1 MHTVQCISCF
11 YLLLCSP
18 VLLQVAD
25 FRKSFTR
32 LCYNPK
38 FVSEIFSSYTEPNV
52 CACMCLCMYVQA
64 ELKEG
69 YLRDVKVPLKR
80 FCDYLKDKK
89 WVAGDTVR
97 LAVVTC
103 ASCAVELHMLLHTN
117 CMWLS
122 SSANLRGFQF
132 VRDLGPPPTV

>member
-1 MHTVQCISCF
+1 MHVRVFVCMCV
-11 YLLLCSP
+11 YVC
-18 VLLQVAD
+18 VCVCAD
-25 FRKSFTR
+25 
-32 LCYNPK
+32 
-38 FVSEIFSSYTEPNV
+38 
-52 CACMCLCMYVQA
+52 ACMCLCVYVQA

-69 YLRDVKVPLKR
+69 YLKDVKVPLKR

-103 ASCAVELHMLLHTN
+103 ASCAVELYMLLHTN

-132 VRDLGPPPTV
+132 VRDRGPPPTV

>member
-1 MHTVQCISCF
+1 MCVHACVHACVCVCL
-11 YLLLCSP
+11 YVCLCLY
-18 VLLQVAD
+18 VCVCVCAD
-25 FRKSFTR
+25 
-32 LCYNPK
+32 
-38 FVSEIFSSYTEPNV
+38 
-52 CACMCLCMYVQA
+52 ACMCLCVYVQA

-69 YLRDVKVPLKR
+69 YLKDVKVPLKR

-103 ASCAVELHMLLHTN
+103 ASCAVELYMLLHTN